1 MRANGRRI
9 GQAEQ
14 VVIPVHDRNP
24 TRHAP
29 VVTWTLIAV
38 NVVVFLLSPAA
49 RLPGTTA
56 TTANQCSQ
64 QAFFLHWGA
73 VPTELVHNDQ
83 LPFTAGQPVAPN
95 QCLRVTPD
103 YTKIPALSA
112 LTNMFVHAGWLHL
125 IGNML
130 FLMVF
135 GNNVEDR
142 FGRVRYLLFYLA
154 VGMAATYAFAL
165 TGPNSTQPLV
175 GASGA
180 IAGVLGAYLVLWPKA
195 KVVSLVPF
203 LLFIPVRLPAWI
215 VLVFWFVL
223 QAVYAEGAG
232 LGGGGGVAYLVHV
245 FGFILGAL
253 VALLYRPHSRP
264 RPPQPYRS
272 PPYRYG

>member
-9 GQAEQ
+9 GQAEW

-24 TRHAP
+24 TRRTP
-29 VVTWTLIAV
+29 VVTWTLIAI
-38 NVVVFLLSPAA
+38 NVIVFLISPVA
-49 RLPGTTA
+49 RLPGTT
-56 TTANQCSQ
+56 TSTADLCSE
-64 QAFFLHWGA
+64 QAFFLRWGA

-95 QCLRVTPD
+95 ACLRVTPD
-103 YTKIPALSA
+103 YDKIPALSA
-112 LTNMFVHAGWLHL
+112 LTNMFVHGGWLHL
-125 IGNML
+125 LGNML

-180 IAGVLGAYLVLWPKA
+180 IAGVLGAYLVLFPKA

-245 FGFILGAL
+245 FGFVLGAL
-253 VALLYRPHSRP
+253 VGLLYRPRNRP
-264 RPPQPYRS
+264 RPPQPYQYG
-272 PPYRYG
+272 YR